1 MTQVRSSNKGSYISK
16 LEYLATE
23 ADSNIR
29 HEYVDGDVYAMAGAS
44 ENHGKICINLTVI
57 LGTHF
62 RDRPCDVF
70 ASDMK
75 LSIESRNCYYYP
87 DLMVT
92 CDERDRGRD
101 LKEYPL
107 LIIEILSKSTQNI
120 DLGKKLSDYQQI
132 ETLQEYI
139 AISQTQPLIICYR
152 RMDGGLWLV
161 KTYTK
166 PTDDRVRLESI
177 ELEIDLDEIYR
188 KIVF

>member
-1 MTQVRSSNKGSYISK
+1 MTQTKSQYKDPYITKSA
-16 LEYLATE
+16 YLATE
-23 ADSNIR
+23 SVSDIR
-29 HEYVDGDVYAMAGAS
+29 HEYINGDVYAMAGAS
-44 ENHGKICINLTVI
+44 ENHGKICTNLTVI

-62 RDRPCDVF
+62 RERNCDVF

-152 RMDGGLWLV
+152 RMDGKLWLV
-161 KTYTK
+161 QTYTK
-166 PTDDRVRLESI
+166 PTDNRVRLESI
-177 ELEIDLDEIYR
+177 ELEIELDEIYR
-188 KIVF
+188 KIVL

>member
-1 MTQVRSSNKGSYISK
+1 MNQSQYKDTCITKSA
-16 LEYLATE
+16 YLATE
-23 ADSNIR
+23 SASDIR
-29 HEYVDGDVYAMAGAS
+29 HEYINGDVYAMAGAS
-44 ENHGKICINLTVI
+44 ENHGKIRTNLTVI

-62 RDRPCDVF
+62 RERNCDVF
-70 ASDMK
+70 TSDMK

-152 RMDGGLWLV
+152 RMDGKLWLV
-161 KTYTK
+161 QTYTK
-166 PTDDRVRLESI
+166 PTDNRVRLESI
-177 ELEIDLDEIYR
+177 ELEIELDEIYR
-188 KIVF
+188 KIVL